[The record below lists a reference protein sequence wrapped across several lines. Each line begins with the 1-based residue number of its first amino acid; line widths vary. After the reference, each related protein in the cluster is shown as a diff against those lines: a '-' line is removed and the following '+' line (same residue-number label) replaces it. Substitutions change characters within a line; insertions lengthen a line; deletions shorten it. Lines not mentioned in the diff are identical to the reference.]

1 LPPLTC
7 SGPRAARRCPSLSQK
22 SFPEPLATS
31 AAFLGGLP
39 AVFTVS
45 IIGGGTMHHTTDL
58 TNSDRADLA
67 RCAVGAFLASDL
79 RRESAPGGAIN
90 VVGAW
95 ANAIRTGAGKT
106 ARVDLVADLLHLA
119 NRLGF
124 GPSEITCLA
133 QEHYYAEILEE
144 R

>member
-1 LPPLTC
+1 LT
-7 SGPRAARRCPSLSQK
+7 
-22 SFPEPLATS
+22 TS

-45 IIGGGTMHHTTDL
+45 IIEGGTTHHTTDL

-67 RCAVGAFLASDL
+67 RSAVDAFLASDL
-79 RRESAPGGAIN
+79 RREFAPGDAIS

-95 ANAIRTGAGKT
+95 ENAIRTGAGKT
-106 ARVDLVADLLHLA
+106 ALVDLVADVLHLA
-119 NRLGF
+119 DQLGF
-124 GPSEITCLA
+124 GPSEITCVA

>member
-1 LPPLTC
+1 
-7 SGPRAARRCPSLSQK
+7 
-22 SFPEPLATS
+22 LATS
-31 AAFLGGLP
+31 AAFHGGLP

-45 IIGGGTMHHTTDL
+45 IIEGGTMHHTTDR
-58 TNSDRADLA
+58 TYSDRADLA
-67 RCAVGAFLASDL
+67 RSAVGAFLGSDL
-79 RRESAPGGAIN
+79 RRELGPTDLTGVVRAPAN
-90 VVGAW
+90 V
-95 ANAIRTGAGKT
+95 NRTGAGKT

-124 GPSEITCLA
+124 GPSESSRLA